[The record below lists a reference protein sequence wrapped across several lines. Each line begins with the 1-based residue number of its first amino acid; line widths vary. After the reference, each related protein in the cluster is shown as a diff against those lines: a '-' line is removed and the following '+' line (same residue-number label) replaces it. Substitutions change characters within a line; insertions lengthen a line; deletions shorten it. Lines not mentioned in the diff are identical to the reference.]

1 MSGAPRP
8 VETPLHMPEQP
19 LEWSLHQ
26 LRSNGRSH
34 FWRKI
39 CVGSLSVILTAW
51 LAWMMYRVL
60 NVSGVTPL
68 EWGLLALFIVNIGW
82 IGFAFVSACI
92 GFLSCLFDT
101 PDEQGT
107 EKELT
112 SRTAILFPIY
122 NESVVDVFATVEATA
137 TALAEAAPDRF
148 ECFILSD
155 TTSPEIALEEET
167 AFQRLR
173 ESVKAGSEV
182 WYRRRT
188 INVARKAGNIHDF
201 VSRWGGRYDQLV
213 IFDADSYMSAATL
226 VELVRRMEARPDVG
240 LIQTVPKLI
249 SGKSVFA
256 RVQQF
261 AASVYGPLLARGI
274 AWWAQNEGNYWGHNA
289 IIRTKAF
296 ADAAGLPVMPGRAPF
311 GGHILSHDFV
321 EAALLRRAGWK
332 VLIAPEIGGSFEEG
346 PQTIIDLTIRDR
358 RWCQGNLQH
367 SAVLARARGITL
379 TNRLHF
385 MIGIFSYLASPLW
398 LVLILVGMALS
409 LQNRFLRPEYFAGQP
424 TLTPSWPVIDPALAL
439 SVFGFTMAILLLP
452 KLFGVVL
459 AIVRPGPGRKRRP
472 VQVLS
477 GAIGETVMSAL
488 VAPILMAAQTSSV
501 VSILTGQ
508 DAGWTPQQRGSDGYR
523 FKDVSRRHA
532 FTSLLGV
539 VLTGAA
545 LAISPVFAA
554 WLAPATLGMIFAA
567 PLSYVLGKQV
577 PDESWTGRLHAT
589 QESRETP
596 VSFASSVEARE
607 NYADLH
613 PSSIEAMMADRQLF
627 RRHRTLVDQHWPL
640 NDDEIHVPLAT
651 AVARASK
658 AETLEAYLSAL
669 SRPELMALLNSP
681 TSLAR
686 VRRHY
691 MPEATD
697 ALIDATP

>member
-101 PDEQGT
+101 PDEQGG

-226 VELVRRMEARPDVG
+226 VELVRRMEARPEVG

-249 SGKSVFA
+249 GGKSVFA

-459 AIVRPGPGRKRRP
+459 AIVRPGPVRKRRP

-567 PLSYVLGKQV
+567 PLSYALGKQV
-577 PDESWTGRLHAT
+577 PDESWTGRLLAT

-596 VSFASSVEARE
+596 VSFASSVEARS
-607 NYADLH
+607 NYADLQ

-658 AETLEAYLSAL
+658 ADTLEAYLSAL

-697 ALIDATP
+697 ALIDAAP

>member
-1 MSGAPRP
+1 M
-8 VETPLHMPEQP
+8 
-19 LEWSLHQ
+19 
-26 LRSNGRSH
+26 
-34 FWRKI
+34 
-39 CVGSLSVILTAW
+39 
-51 LAWMMYRVL
+51 
-60 NVSGVTPL
+60 
-68 EWGLLALFIVNIGW
+68 
-82 IGFAFVSACI
+82 
-92 GFLSCLFDT
+92 
-101 PDEQGT
+101 
-107 EKELT
+107 
-112 SRTAILFPIY
+112 
-122 NESVVDVFATVEATA
+122 
-137 TALAEAAPDRF
+137 AEAAPDRF

-226 VELVRRMEARPDVG
+226 VELVRRMEARPEVG

-249 SGKSVFA
+249 GGKSVFA

-567 PLSYVLGKQV
+567 PLSYALGKQV
-577 PDESWTGRLHAT
+577 PDESWTGRLLAT

-596 VSFASSVEARE
+596 VSFASSVEARS
-607 NYADLH
+607 NYADLQ

-658 AETLEAYLSAL
+658 ADTLEAYLSAL
-669 SRPELMALLNSP
+669 SKPELMALLNSP

>member
-1 MSGAPRP
+1 MSGTPRP

-101 PDEQGT
+101 PDEQGG

-173 ESVKAGSEV
+173 DSVKAGSEV

-213 IFDADSYMSAATL
+213 IFDADSYMSPATL
-226 VELVRRMEARPDVG
+226 VELVRRMEARPEVG

-249 SGKSVFA
+249 GGKSVFA

-332 VLIAPEIGGSFEEG
+332 VLIAPEMGGSFEEG

-567 PLSYVLGKQV
+567 PLSYALGKQV
-577 PDESWTGRLHAT
+577 PDESWTGRLLAT

-596 VSFASSVEARE
+596 VSFASSVEARS
-607 NYADLH
+607 NYADLQ

-658 AETLEAYLSAL
+658 ADTLEAYLSAL
-669 SRPELMALLNSP
+669 SKPELMALLNSP

>member
-249 SGKSVFA
+249 GGKSVFA

>member
-1 MSGAPRP
+1 MTGAPRP

-26 LRSNGRSH
+26 IRSNGRSH
-34 FWRKI
+34 YWRKI
-39 CVGSLSVILTAW
+39 CVGALSVVLTFW

-92 GFLSCLFDT
+92 GVLSCLFDAQN
-101 PDEQGT
+101 ERGV

-137 TALAEAAPDRF
+137 NALAEAAPERF
-148 ECFILSD
+148 DCFILSD
-155 TTSPEIALEEET
+155 STSPETALEEEA

-173 ESVKAGSEV
+173 SRVNASCNV

-201 VSRWGGRYDQLV
+201 VSRWGGRYDHLV

-226 VELVRRMEARPDVG
+226 TELVHRMEARPDVG

-249 SGKSVFA
+249 GGKSVFA

-261 AASVYGPLLARGI
+261 AASVYGPLLSRGI

-296 ADAAGLPVMPGRAPF
+296 AEAAGLPVMPGRAPF

-398 LVLILVGMALS
+398 LILILVGMALS

-459 AIVRPGPGRKRRP
+459 AIVRPGRGNKRRP
-472 VQVLS
+472 VQVFA
-477 GAIGETVMSAL
+477 GAMGETIMSAL

-508 DAGWTPQQRGSDGYR
+508 DSGWTPQQRGSDGYSFR
-523 FKDVSRRHA
+523 DVLRRHA
-532 FTSLLGV
+532 LTSVLGV

-554 WLAPATLGMIFAA
+554 WLAPATLGMMFAA
-567 PLSYVLGKQV
+567 PLSYALGKQV
-577 PDESWTGRLHAT
+577 GDGSLTGRLLAT
-589 QESRETP
+589 QESRDIP
-596 VSFASSVEARE
+596 ISFAASVEARSHYE
-607 NYADLH
+607 DLQ
-613 PSSIEAMMADRQLF
+613 PVSIETLLADRQIF
-627 RRHRTLVDQHWPL
+627 RGHRTLVDQYWPL
-640 NDDEIHVPLAT
+640 AEDEIHVPLAT

-658 AETLEAYLSAL
+658 AETLDAYLSAL
-669 SRPELMALLNSP
+669 SKPELMALLNSP

-686 VRRHY
+686 VRRQY
-691 MPEATD
+691 MPEFTD
-697 ALIDATP
+697 VLAEAAQ

>member
-101 PDEQGT
+101 PDEQGG

-173 ESVKAGSEV
+173 DSVKAGSEV

-226 VELVRRMEARPDVG
+226 VELVRRMEARPEVG

-249 SGKSVFA
+249 GGKSVFA

-332 VLIAPEIGGSFEEG
+332 VLIAPEMGGSFEEG

-459 AIVRPGPGRKRRP
+459 AIVRPGPVRKRRP

-532 FTSLLGV
+532 LTSLLGL

-567 PLSYVLGKQV
+567 PLSYALGKQV
-577 PDESWTGRLHAT
+577 PDESWTGRLLAT

-596 VSFASSVEARE
+596 VSFASSVEARS
-607 NYADLH
+607 NYADLQ
-613 PSSIEAMMADRQLF
+613 PPSIEAMMADRQLF

-669 SRPELMALLNSP
+669 SKPELMALLNSP